1 MTSHQR
7 SASTANHYAE
17 LHAHSYFSFLD
28 GVCSPAEMVAEATRL
43 ELSGLA
49 LLDHDGFYGVVQ
61 FAQAAREVGLP
72 TVFGAELTL
81 GATKRPNGLTDPE
94 GQHLV
99 VLARGPS
106 GYARLS
112 SAISHANLGGQ
123 KGQPKLALADLA
135 DAHNGE
141 WLVLTGCRKG
151 LVPSA
156 LAQGGVGKAE
166 QALGELID
174 MFGKANVAVELW
186 HHHDPYDD
194 QRNDVLYGL
203 ASRHGLAAV
212 ATTNAHYATPERSRL
227 AHATAAIRA
236 RRDLARMDGWLP
248 ASPTAHLRS
257 PAEQHRRFRRYPGVV
272 AQAAQFAADLA
283 FDLSLVAPAL
293 PDFPVPEGHTEAS
306 YLRWLTEQGA
316 QRLYGPRDRERVP
329 GAWKQ
334 LDYELTI
341 IEQLNFPG
349 YFLIVWDI
357 VTFARNSNILC
368 QGRGSAA
375 NSAVCYALGIT
386 NCDPVGLGLL
396 FERFLSPARDGP
408 PDIDVDFESGRREE
422 VIQYVYTRHG
432 RYHAAQVANVNT
444 YRPRSAIRDAARG
457 LGYEQGS
464 ADAWTKNLEYWGRGS
479 ATVDADSSIPKPVL
493 DLAEQLLDFPRHLSV
508 HSGGMVICDRP
519 VTEVCP
525 VEWATAPGRT
535 VLQWDKEDCAAV
547 GLVKFDLLGLGMLEA
562 IHRAIDLVAQFH
574 DVHVD
579 LARLPQEDA
588 VYDRLCEADTVGVF
602 QIESRAQMAT
612 LPRLRPRN
620 FYDLVVEVAL
630 IRPGPIQGGSVHP
643 YLRRRSGKE
652 PITYLHPSLEPSLR
666 KTLGVPI
673 FQEQL
678 MQMAID
684 VAGFTAAEADQLRQ
698 AMGSKRS
705 AAKMEALRE
714 RLYSGMAERGII
726 GEAADQVFTSL
737 AAFASF
743 GFPESHAASFAY
755 LVYSSS
761 WLKLHYPAAFLA
773 SLLNSQ
779 PMGFWSPATL
789 VADARRHGVTVLRA
803 DVNFSDALATLER
816 APDSNASQ
824 DSAVVKPN
832 AEAKPDAAV
841 RLGLTSIKGVG
852 TEAAERIASAR
863 PFSNLDDLAR
873 RTELSKK
880 QLEALAS
887 AGATASLDHGERR
900 TSLWSAGTVAH
911 QSQDQL
917 PGLIFG
923 DTAPKLARMSPDETL
938 IADLQ
943 TTGIS
948 VDSSPMQLL
957 KHRLRGYPIVPAN
970 ELVNHRHGSRVSVA
984 GIITHRQRPETA
996 AGVTFLNLEDESGLI
1011 NVVCSLVLWQQYRD
1025 IARNSTALLVRG
1037 YVESADGA
1045 INVVAKELEDLKIT
1059 VAPPSRDFH

>member
-1 MTSHQR
+1 MTKSN
-7 SASTANHYAE
+7 SNPYAE

-49 LLDHDGFYGVVQ
+49 LIDHDGFYGVVQ
-61 FAQAAREVGLP
+61 FAQAARDAGLP
-72 TVFGAELTL
+72 TVFGAELTI
-81 GATKRPNGLTDPE
+81 GATKRPNGLADPE
-94 GQHLV
+94 GEHLL
-99 VLARGPS
+99 VLARGPA

-112 SAISHANLGGQ
+112 SAISRANLGGQ
-123 KGQPKLALADLA
+123 KGQPQLALEDLA
-135 DAHNGE
+135 DAHDNQ

-151 LVPSA
+151 RVPAGLAKGGLAGAERA
-156 LAQGGVGKAE
+156 LD
-166 QALGELID
+166 ELIAT
-174 MFGKANVAVELW
+174 FGSDNVAVELW
-186 HHHDPYDD
+186 HHCNPHDD
-194 QRNDVLYGL
+194 QRNDALFSL
-203 ASRHGLAAV
+203 ASRRGLPTV
-212 ATTNAHYATPERSRL
+212 ATTNAHYAAPDRYQL

-236 RRDLARMDGWLP
+236 RRDLATMDGWLP
-248 ASPTAHLRS
+248 ASPSAHLRS
-257 PAEQHRRFRRYPGVV
+257 GAEQYRRFRAYPEVV
-272 AQAAQFAADLA
+272 AQAAEFAADLA
-283 FDLSLVAPAL
+283 FDLSLVAPRL
-293 PDFPVPEGHTEAS
+293 PDFPVPDGHTEAS
-306 YLRWLTEQGA
+306 YLRLLAEQGA
-316 QRLYGPRDRERVP
+316 QRLYGPRDNERVT

-334 LDYELTI
+334 IDYELAI

-357 VTFARNSNILC
+357 VQFARASNILC

-375 NSAVCYALGIT
+375 NSAVCYSLGIT
-386 NCDPVGLGLL
+386 NCDPVALGLL

-408 PDIDVDFESGRREE
+408 PDIDIDFESGRREE
-422 VIQYVYTRHG
+422 VIQYVYQRHG
-432 RYHAAQVANVNT
+432 RHHAAQVANVNT

-464 ADAWTKNLEYWGRGS
+464 ADAWTKHLEHYGRARAAVDS
-479 ATVDADSSIPKPVL
+479 DADIPAPVL
-493 DLAEQLLDFPRHLSV
+493 NLAEQLLDFPRHLSV

-519 VTEVCP
+519 VIEVCP

-562 IHRAIDLVAQFH
+562 IHRAIDLVAEFH
-574 DVHVD
+574 GVEVD
-579 LARLPQEDA
+579 LATLPQEDE
-588 VYDRLCEADTVGVF
+588 VYRRLCAADTVGVF

-612 LPRLRPRN
+612 LPRLKPRN

-652 PITYLHPSLEPSLR
+652 PVTYLHPSLEPSLR

-684 VAGFTAAEADQLRQ
+684 IAGFTPAEADQLRQ

-714 RLYSGMAERGII
+714 RLYNGMSERGIT
-726 GEAADQVFTSL
+726 GQAADQVFTSL
-737 AAFASF
+737 AAFANF

-755 LVYSSS
+755 LVYASA

-803 DVNFSDALATLER
+803 DVSFSQATARVE
-816 APDSNASQ
+816 PDTT
-824 DSAVVKPN
+824 DGSAV
-832 AEAKPDAAV
+832 V
-841 RLGLTSIKGVG
+841 RLGLTSIRGIG
-852 TEAAERIASAR
+852 TEIADRIHANQ
-863 PFSNLDDLAR
+863 PFGNLDDLAR
-873 RTELSKK
+873 RTELTRA
-880 QLEALAS
+880 QLEVLAA
-887 AGATASLDHGERR
+887 AGATASLDQGQRR
-900 TSLWSAGTVAH
+900 KSLWSAGTVAH

-917 PGLIFG
+917 PGLVFG
-923 DTAPKLARMSPDETL
+923 DNAPSLPQMSDDDTL
-938 IADLQ
+938 VADIH

-948 VDSSPMQLL
+948 VDSSPMRLL
-957 KHRLRGYPIVPAN
+957 RHRLRGYPVVPA
-970 ELVNHRHGSRVSVA
+970 EQLAEHRHGSRVTVA

-996 AGVTFLNLEDESGLI
+996 AGVTFINLEDETGLI
-1011 NVVCSLVLWQQYRD
+1011 NVVCSIDLWQRHKKV
-1025 IARNSTALLVRG
+1025 ARSAVALLVRG

-1045 INVVAKELEDLKIT
+1045 INVLARELEDLPLT
-1059 VAPPSRDFH
+1059 AAPPARNFH

>member
-1 MTSHQR
+1 MTD
-7 SASTANHYAE
+7 STGAYAE

-28 GVCSPAEMVAEATRL
+28 GVCSPAEMVAEASRL
-43 ELSGLA
+43 ELRGLA
-49 LLDHDGFYGVVQ
+49 LVDHDGFYGVVQ
-61 FAQAAREVGLP
+61 FSQAARQAGLP
-72 TVFGAELTL
+72 TVFGAELTI

-94 GQHLV
+94 GEHLL
-99 VLARGPS
+99 VLARGPA

-112 SAISHANLGGQ
+112 SAISHANLAGQ
-123 KGQPKLALADLA
+123 KGQPKLALTDLA
-135 DAHNGE
+135 DAHGNE

-151 LVPSA
+151 RVPAA
-156 LAQGGVGKAE
+156 LASGGISQAE
-166 QALGELID
+166 HALGELVEV
-174 MFGKANVAVELW
+174 FGKDNVAVELW

-194 QRNDVLYGL
+194 QRNDALHSL
-203 ASRHGLAAV
+203 AMRHGLPAV
-212 ATTNAHYATPERSRL
+212 ATTNAHYGAPDRYRL

-236 RRDLARMDGWLP
+236 RRDLTKMDGWLP
-248 ASPTAHLRS
+248 ASPAAHLRS
-257 PAEQHRRFRRYPGVV
+257 ATEQHRRFRRYPGVV
-272 AQAAQFAADLA
+272 AQAAEFAADLA
-283 FDLSLVAPAL
+283 FDLSLVAPQL
-293 PDFPVPEGHTEAS
+293 PDFPVAQGHTEAS
-306 YLRWLTEQGA
+306 YLRMLTEQGA
-316 QRLYGPRDRERVP
+316 ERLYGPRDSERVP

-334 LDYELTI
+334 IDYELGI

-357 VTFARNSNILC
+357 VAFARNSNILC

-386 NCDPVGLGLL
+386 NCDPVALGLL

-408 PDIDVDFESGRREE
+408 PDIDIDFESGRREE
-422 VIQYVYTRHG
+422 VIQYVYQRHG

-464 ADAWTKNLEYWGRGS
+464 ADAWTKHLEHHGRAR
-479 ATVDADSSIPKPVL
+479 ATVDEDSGIPLPVL

-562 IHRAIDLVAQFH
+562 IHRAIDLVAEFH
-574 DVHVD
+574 GVHID

-652 PITYLHPSLEPSLR
+652 PVTYLHPSLEPSLR

-684 VAGFTAAEADQLRQ
+684 VAGFTPAEADQLRQ

-714 RLYSGMAERGII
+714 RLYSGMAERGVT
-726 GEAADQVFTSL
+726 GAAADQVFTSL

-789 VADARRHGVTVLRA
+789 VADARRHGVTVRRA
-803 DVNFSDALATLER
+803 DVCSSHALASLE
-816 APDSNASQ
+816 PASEPHDPSGQ
-824 DSAVVKPN
+824 P
-832 AEAKPDAAV
+832 AV
-841 RLGLTSIKGVG
+841 RLGLTSIKGIG
-852 TEAAERIASAR
+852 TEVANRIESAQ
-863 PFSNLDDLAR
+863 PFTSLDDLAR
-873 RTELSKK
+873 RTELTKA

-887 AGATASLDHGERR
+887 AGATASLDRGERR
-900 TSLWSAGTVAH
+900 ASIWSAGTVAH

-923 DTAPKLARMSPDETL
+923 ESAPPLPKMSADDTL

-943 TTGIS
+943 TTGIT
-948 VDSSPMQLL
+948 VDSSPMALL
-957 KHRLRGYPIVPAN
+957 RHRLRGYPVVPAN
-970 ELVNHRHGSRVSVA
+970 ELPNFRHGSRVTVA
-984 GIITHRQRPETA
+984 GIVTHRQRPETA

-1011 NVVCSLVLWQQYRD
+1011 NVVCSMTLWERYRD
-1025 IARNSTALLVRG
+1025 IARSSVALLVRG

-1045 INVVAKELEDLKIT
+1045 INVVARELEDLQI
-1059 VAPPSRDFH
+1059 VAAPASRNFH